1 MVAELKVISN
11 KDQTC
16 GSPGFTTGGCSPSGK
31 CGNGLEKIY
40 PTCAVRYGYMRYIG
54 EFRYAPGMLFG
65 CGCKVVVQTNRG
77 IELGEQVSLTCTGC
91 EKSIDRKQMLAY
103 VKQSGPEFMEL
114 RSGKILR
121 VASSQD
127 LDEARHIDENASRQ
141 LKYAKGLSSEL
152 GLDMKFVTCEH
163 LLGGERL
170 IFYFMSEDRIDF
182 RDLVRQLAQEY
193 HTRIEM
199 HQVGARDEARLVAD
213 YEICGRECCCK
224 NFLKKLRRVSMRMA
238 KIQKATLDPSKV
250 SGRCGRLRCCLR
262 YEHEGYEDLNK
273 KLPRV
278 GTRIR
283 TEAGIATIRD
293 RQILTQL
300 LNVQFDGQRD
310 LETIPIEEVL
320 EQNLPNLPPE
330 EIAPPARH
338 GSPPRREERNR
349 PAQRGRS
356 RPSDDRRRGGEDRP
370 AAPAPRPAEGPPAAP
385 PAEGSKPAGQ
395 EPTTRKPAEGSES
408 KERRPRRRR
417 RRGRRGQRPGGQ
429 GSGGQTPG
437 PENRGGE
444 PGPKGP

>member
-1 MVAELKVISN
+1 MVAELTVISN

-40 PTCAVRYGYMRYIG
+40 PTCAVRYGYMRHIG

-121 VASSQD
+121 VASTQD
-127 LDEARHIDENASRQ
+127 LDEARHLEQNATRQ
-141 LKYAKGLSSEL
+141 LKYAKELSSEI

-170 IFYFMSEDRIDF
+170 IFYFMSEDRVDF

-199 HQVGARDEARLVAD
+199 QQVGARDEARLVAD

-238 KIQKATLDPSKV
+238 KVQKATLDPSKV

-300 LNVQFDGQRD
+300 LNVQFDGARD

-320 EQNLPNLPPE
+320 EQNLPDLPPE
-330 EIAPPARH
+330 EAVPPGRA
-338 GSPPRREERNR
+338 GPGPEREERNNR
-349 PAQRGRS
+349 PAPRGGR
-356 RPSDDRRRGGEDRP
+356 RPSDDRRRGERAAEDRP
-370 AAPAPRPAEGPPAAP
+370 GAPAPRPAEGPPSAA
-385 PAEGSKPAGQ
+385 PAEGSKPAGHG
-395 EPTTRKPAEGSES
+395 PADGSES
-408 KERRPRRRR
+408 KDRPPRKRR
-417 RRGRRGQRPGGQ
+417 RRGRRGRRPGGQ
-429 GSGGQTPG
+429 GPG

-444 PGPKGP
+444 PGPKGPSPDA

>member
-40 PTCAVRYGYMRYIG
+40 PTCAVRFGYMRLIG

-91 EKSIDRKQMLAY
+91 DKSIDRKQMMNY
-103 VKQSGPEFMEL
+103 VRQSGPEFMEL
-114 RSGKILR
+114 KSGKILR
-121 VASSQD
+121 VATSQD
-127 LDEARHIDENASRQ
+127 LDEAKHLDQNAARQ
-141 LKYAKGLSSEL
+141 LKHARELASEL
-152 GLDMKFVTCEH
+152 GLAMKFVTCEH

-170 IFYFMSEDRIDF
+170 IFYFMSEERVDF

-224 NFLKKLRRVSMRMA
+224 NFLKKLRRVTMRMA
-238 KIQKATLDPSKV
+238 KVQKATLDPTKV

-262 YEHEGYEDLNK
+262 YEHEGYEELNA
-273 KLPRV
+273 KLPRA

-283 TEAGIATIRD
+283 TPDGIATIRD

-300 LNVQFDGQRD
+300 LNVQYDGQTD
-310 LETIPIEEVL
+310 LETIPIEDVI
-320 EQNLPNLPPE
+320 EQNLPQLSEEEAAAQAAPE
-330 EIAPPARH
+330 PEVQ
-338 GSPPRREERNR
+338 GNR
-349 PAQRGRS
+349 PAPRS
-356 RPSDDRRRGGEDRP
+356 RRRPSDDRQRGRQAAEDQPDAPPPRLSEDRP
-370 AAPAPRPAEGPPAAP
+370 VADEAPEPV
-385 PAEGSKPAGQ
+385 GQ
-395 EPTTRKPAEGSES
+395 EPASGSEP
-408 KERRPRRRR
+408 KGQRQRRRR
-417 RRGRRGQRPGGQ
+417 RRGRRGQRPGD
-429 GSGGQTPG
+429 SGRGPG
-437 PENRGGE
+437 NRGGG
-444 PGPKGP
+444 PAPKGQPPEA